1 MLASSVRGL
10 TRAAGLQ
17 GRRRLA
23 ALAAD
28 DISSLKPHEVAIRM
42 LASPVTAT
50 LQEGIGVVEAVG
62 GLASNRFAKDDL
74 AFSPQFAGG
83 ELKSVAKIDASLA
96 FKLPNGVPAELG
108 AFFARACTAYRLLV
122 NCGVICDPQNKLSDH
137 LPDYVGVDCFASQ
150 RPA

>member
-1 MLASSVRGL
+1 MLPSSVRGL
-10 TRAAGLQ
+10 TRGAGLQ
-17 GRRRLA
+17 CRRRLA

-50 LQEGIGVVEAVG
+50 LQEGVGVVEAVG
-62 GLASNRFAKDDL
+62 GMASNRFAKDDL

-96 FKLPNGVPAELG
+96 LKLPAGVPAELG

-122 NCGVICDPQNKLSDH
+122 S
-137 LPDYVGVDCFASQ
+137 FAVVSSP
-150 RPA
+150 RY